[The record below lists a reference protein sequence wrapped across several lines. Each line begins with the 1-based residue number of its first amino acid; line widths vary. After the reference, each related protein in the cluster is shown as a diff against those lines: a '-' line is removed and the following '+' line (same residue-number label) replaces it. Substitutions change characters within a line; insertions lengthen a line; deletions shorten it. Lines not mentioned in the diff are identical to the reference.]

1 MSETLYDV
9 LSTAAVARIILIGAE
24 HLVGELQPSF
34 YSGHVFFRGWF
45 QPLGNRFV
53 EELLKRF
60 CIPVLHWPALVE
72 DSGISACE
80 KHTRRAVVEAC

>member
-1 MSETLYDV
+1 MKL
-9 LSTAAVARIILIGAE
+9 LLGLILIGAE
-24 HLVGELQPSF
+24 HLIGELQPSF

-60 CIPVLHWPALVE
+60 CIPVLH
-72 DSGISACE
+72 
-80 KHTRRAVVEAC
+80 RAPL